1 MACFS
6 AEAGEDLENGKVRFA
21 YAVMSDTLP
30 ACYPQCW
37 MLGNLFQ
44 ERLDERG
51 FADAGFARD
60 ENDLAFATK
69 RFF

>member
-1 MACFS
+1 
-6 AEAGEDLENGKVRFA
+6 
-21 YAVMSDTLP
+21 MSDTLP
-30 ACYPQCW
+30 ARYPQGW
-37 MLGNLFQ
+37 MLGNPFQ

-51 FADAGFARD
+51 LPNAGFARD